1 MRTKLLATH
10 ILAGF
15 LVLVLA
21 RVATGLGFLPL
32 LILAT
37 LIGWLF
43 GSIAWSLMG
52 EPLNKIR
59 TWIKMIP
66 DDSAVFSKRDS
77 DIADIAG
84 ALEAARDQFNNTL
97 SELAADKQRAELILD
112 NMRDGVLLID
122 SQNQVV
128 LANPAAEK
136 IFERSKK
143 ELISR
148 PLIYT
153 LHSKELD
160 KLIHRVI
167 EKGEEEEADIN
178 IFLPK
183 ERRLRAVALPVYDE
197 KRLSAVLTVFQDITK
212 RHRIDAVRRDFV
224 ANVSHE
230 LKTPVAGVNLLA
242 ESLQASV
249 DIDNKAAKNFSTK
262 LGREAKL
269 LVQLVSDL
277 LDLSQLES
285 PEMKPMF
292 APLSLSALTKKI
304 VVGFAEKAADKGISL
319 RTEIPLG
326 LGKINGN
333 RDQLKLMIRN
343 LIENAIHYTPTGG
356 DVLIKTETEDPF
368 IVLEIV
374 DTGIGIPADD
384 LGRVFERFY
393 RVDKARSRETGGTG
407 LGLSIAKHVI
417 DNHGGKIELVSTIG
431 LGSKFKVFLPVRED
445 TKDKQSQQAAD
456 A

>member
-1 MRTKLLATH
+1 MRSKLLVTH
-10 ILAGF
+10 IFAVF

-21 RVATGLGFLPL
+21 RVETGLGFLPL
-32 LILAT
+32 LIFAI
-37 LIGWLF
+37 LIGWLL
-43 GSIAWSLMG
+43 GSIAWYLMDK
-52 EPLNKIR
+52 PLNKIR
-59 TWIKMIP
+59 AWIKMIP
-66 DDSAVFSKRDS
+66 DDSAVFSEQDS

-122 SQNQVV
+122 SENQVV

-136 IFERSKK
+136 IFERSRKD
-143 ELISR
+143 LISR

-160 KLIHRVI
+160 KLIHNVI

-183 ERRLRAVALPVYDE
+183 ERTLRVVALPVYDE

-212 RHRIDAVRRDFV
+212 RHRVDTVRRDFV

-249 DIDNKAAKNFSTK
+249 DIDNKAAKKFTSK
-262 LGREAKL
+262 LNREAKL

-277 LDLSQLES
+277 LDLSQLEA

-292 APLSLSALTKKI
+292 APISLSATTKKI
-304 VVGFAEKAADKGISL
+304 VTSFTEKAADKGLSL
-319 RTEIPLG
+319 RTEMTRG

-333 RDQLKLMIRN
+333 SDQLKLMIRN

-356 DVLIKTETEDPF
+356 DVLIRTEADGQFTVIE
-368 IVLEIV
+368 VV

-393 RVDKARSRETGGTG
+393 RVDKARSRKTGGTG
-407 LGLSIAKHVI
+407 LGLSIVKHVV

-431 LGSKFKVFLPVRED
+431 LGSKFKVFLPTR
-445 TKDKQSQQAAD
+445 
-456 A
+456 